1 MKIVKL
7 LLLAI
12 VLVGGIVALL
22 WLKPEPKKG
31 VEGPEVGS
39 PQAKMWK
46 GKIEELCQE
55 GKWTVAGYKG
65 IEGGI
70 HSDRVNSDG
79 ELIRIT
85 EEQALVKYLF
95 ALSSSSLWENA
106 DKHFQQSAYSE
117 KKIDGYREALE
128 FLNGKVG
135 EFGANS
141 NLTNVS
147 GLLSGYDRLK
157 KGFGFSGK
165 ATYSR
170 PLKAFP
176 SASVSS
182 LENRIKGMKYWKS
195 HYSHNTSLR
204 KRLDNLEKDRKRAER
219 EYYENLER
227 LVEENYQSMPRIEVL
242 LADQIRFNEI
252 STNEEAK
259 EKLDEFVKNTDD

>member
-22 WLKPEPKKG
+22 WLKPEPGKKG
-31 VEGPEVGS
+31 EGPEVGS

-46 GKIEELCQE
+46 GKIKELCQE
-55 GKWTVAGYKG
+55 GKWGVDGYKW

-95 ALSSSSLWENA
+95 ALSCSYLWESA
-106 DKHFQQSAYSE
+106 DKHFQQTSYSE
-117 KKIDGYREALE
+117 KKIKEYRAALE

-147 GLLSGYDRLK
+147 DLLAGYDRLK
-157 KGFGFSGK
+157 GGFGFSSK
-165 ATYSR
+165 ATYTR

-176 SASVSS
+176 SASASS
-182 LENRIKGMKYWKS
+182 QESRIRGMKYWKS
-195 HYSHNTSLR
+195 HFSHNTSLR
-204 KRLDNLEKDRKRAER
+204 KRLDNLEEDRRRAER

-227 LVEENYQSMPRIEVL
+227 LVEENYRSMSRIEVL
-242 LADQIRFNEI
+242 LTDQIRFNEI
-252 STNEEAK
+252 STNEQAK
-259 EKLDEFVKNTDD
+259 KKLDEFVRNTDN